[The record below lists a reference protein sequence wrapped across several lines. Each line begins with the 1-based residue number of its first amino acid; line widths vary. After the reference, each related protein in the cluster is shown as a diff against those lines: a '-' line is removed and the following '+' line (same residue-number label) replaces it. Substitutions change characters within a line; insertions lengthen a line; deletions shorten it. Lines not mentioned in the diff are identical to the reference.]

1 MIPTS
6 IRFCCGRKRRTYVVY
21 RKPGGIIGD
30 GFKGRWVG
38 AVGILAPF
46 VLRYW
51 SKLEDEAKGCYSCY
65 GE

>member
-1 MIPTS
+1 MVPTS

-30 GFKGRWVG
+30 GFGCWVG
-38 AVGILAPF
+38 AVETPF

-51 SKLEDEAKGCYSCY
+51 SKLEDEAKGCYGC
-65 GE
+65 